1 MVMKYFRII
10 WKNCMRNK
18 RRTILTVLSVG
29 FSLFLVT
36 FLRTLMVEF
45 SRTNE
50 TPTAVRRIAVHR
62 STSLQ
67 EDMPEAYRKRIETV
81 QDVDRVVGMD
91 WFGGI
96 YKEPKNFFANFAVEH
111 EDFFDVFPEVRL
123 DTAAKQAFFAQRTA
137 AFCGV
142 KLAERFGWKVGDK
155 VTLLGTIYPAD
166 LEFILVGFYTSA
178 VDERTFYFRRDYMQ
192 EALGKPGKVGV
203 FFVLARSL
211 ETTPRVIERI
221 DSMFRNTD
229 AETLSETERA
239 FQAGFQTMMGNV
251 QGLVLSIMSVV
262 VFMILLVV
270 GNAMAM
276 SIRERSHEIAIMKSL
291 GFQNESLIG
300 ILLSES
306 LLISLMGGIVGC
318 FGAIVLFRAIDMTRL
333 SQGFLQQFQVEPLTL
348 ALGFGVALGV
358 GVISGGLPAVHVVRL
373 TVSDGLRRV
382 G

>member
-1 MVMKYFRII
+1 MKYFRII
-10 WKNCMRNK
+10 WKNCTRNK

-36 FLRTLMVEF
+36 FLRTLSVEF

-50 TPTAVRRIAVHR
+50 SPTAVRRIAVHR

-67 EDMPEAYRKRIETV
+67 EDMPQAYRKRIETV
-81 QDVDRVVGMD
+81 PDVERVVAMD

-96 YKEPKNFFANFAVEH
+96 YREPRNFFANFAVEH
-111 EDFFDVFPEVRL
+111 ADFFEVFPEVHL
-123 DTAAKQAFFAQRTA
+123 SADAKQAFFAQRTA

-155 VTLLGTIYPAD
+155 ITLLGAIYPTD
-166 LEFILVGFYTSA
+166 LEFTLVGFYTSDI
-178 VDERTFYFRRDYMQ
+178 DERTFYFRRDYMQ
-192 EALGKPGKVGV
+192 ESLGNPAKVGV
-203 FFVLARSL
+203 FFVLVRSQ
-211 ETTPRVIERI
+211 EATPRVIERI

-251 QGLVLSIMSVV
+251 QGLVLSIMAVV

-270 GNAMAM
+270 GNSMAM

-291 GFQNESLIG
+291 GFQNRSLIG

-306 LLISLMGGIVGC
+306 LLISLMGGVVGC
-318 FGAIVLFRAIDMTRL
+318 FGALVLFRAVDMTRI
-333 SQGFLQQFQVEPLTL
+333 SQGFIQNFQVEPLTL
-348 ALGFGVALGV
+348 ALGFGVAVGV
-358 GVISGGLPAVHVVRL
+358 GIISGGFPAVQVVRR
-373 TVSDGLRRV
+373 TVSEGLRRI